1 MYRPQICRPEP
12 ENECF
17 YDQLQYA
24 FAKVPATE
32 ILIPVGDWNSH
43 IGAPAGVF
51 SDAHGGHSFGTRNTE
66 GERILEFAI
75 ANGLRIGS
83 TSSKKRDHTWSHT
96 IWWPLILNRIDYI
109 FYCKSFSS
117 AVSNMKVIHNEECV
131 KQQHVVVCDFSAR
144 IPCVKKRKFAPH
156 IQTWKLRDPATAS
169 QFQFDVE

>member
-51 SDAHGGHSFGTRNTE
+51 SDAHGGHCFGTRNTE
-66 GERILEFAI
+66 GERILELAI

-96 IWWPLILNRIDYI
+96 LWWPLILNRIDYI
-109 FYCKSFSS
+109 FYCKSS
-117 AVSNMKVIHNEECV
+117 AV
-131 KQQHVVVCDFSAR
+131 QSA
-144 IPCVKKRKFAPH
+144 
-156 IQTWKLRDPATAS
+156 TWKSSIMKNASNSSMWWCVTSPLTSPVLRNAS
-169 QFQFDVE
+169 SHPTSKPGS